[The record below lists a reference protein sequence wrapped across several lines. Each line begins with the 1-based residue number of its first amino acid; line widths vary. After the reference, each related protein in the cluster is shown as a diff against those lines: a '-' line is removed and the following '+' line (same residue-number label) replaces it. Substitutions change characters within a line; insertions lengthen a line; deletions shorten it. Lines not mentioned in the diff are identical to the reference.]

1 MLFYQVQ
8 LYMLEC
14 SGGGGAGEQEPRKIE
29 GGRGRGG
36 EREMCNANFLNLT
49 MHYNTFKTNNSKYI

>member
-1 MLFYQVQ
+1 M
-8 LYMLEC
+8 E
-14 SGGGGAGEQEPRKIE
+14 GGGGAGEQEPRKIE

-49 MHYNTFKTNNSKYI
+49 MHYNTFKTKNSKYI